1 MANFTTAI
9 SEGFK
14 ARRSF
19 YQLTN
24 ESTISD
30 SRIEELLSAV
40 VLHTP
45 SPFNAQSAR
54 VVLLLKDD
62 HQKLWDIAREE
73 ASATVPPEIFQN
85 LYSPRITMYR
95 AAYGTALFYE
105 DPAPLKV
112 MEEKWPMLKDKFPQ
126 WSEHSSGMHQYAA
139 WTLLEAEG
147 LGCNLQHYTPMLD
160 ARISKEWN
168 VPPEWSLKAQLVFG
182 KPVGDGGLREKTF
195 EPLEKRIFVHGQ

>member
-95 AAYGTALFYE
+95 AAYGTVSTFSSS
-105 DPAPLKV
+105 V
-112 MEEKWPMLKDKFPQ
+112 SWP
-126 WSEHSSGMHQYAA
+126 
-139 WTLLEAEG
+139 
-147 LGCNLQHYTPMLD
+147 C
-160 ARISKEWN
+160 
-168 VPPEWSLKAQLVFG
+168 FG
-182 KPVGDGGLREKTF
+182 
-195 EPLEKRIFVHGQ
+195 IF